1 MDHDR
6 DVRFVVGTDVG
17 EVEANREVVIYL
29 HCAELP
35 VAADDVFY
43 DKVDLRAVER
53 GFAEF
58 YRVIDPEVDDGIAE
72 GGLGLVPVFRGTD
85 IFVTF
90 RIAERKADAVIV
102 HAECGEDFFYQIEA
116 AFDFLSDLIGRA
128 EEMGVVLGKAADA
141 GHAAEF
147 TGLFPAIDRAEF
159 CEADGEVAVG
169 MMVAREDLDVVR
181 AVHRLE

>member
-6 DVRFVVGTDVG
+6 DVRFVVGANVG
-17 EVEANREVVIYL
+17 EVEADREVVIYL
-29 HCAELP
+29 HRAELP

-58 YRVIDPEVDDGIAE
+58 FRVIDPEVDDCVAE